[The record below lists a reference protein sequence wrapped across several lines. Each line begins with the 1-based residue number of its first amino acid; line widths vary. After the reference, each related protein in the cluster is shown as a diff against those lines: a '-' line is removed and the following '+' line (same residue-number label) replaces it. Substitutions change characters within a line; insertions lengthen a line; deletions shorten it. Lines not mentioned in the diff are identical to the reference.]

1 MSGRL
6 VLTRKLAGLALLAPP
21 LALFLLFFVSPLLIL
36 LWVSVHGPS
45 SSELYGND
53 LTVANYLT
61 VLTDDFYQ
69 TIILRT
75 LSSGLIILLLC
86 LVLGYAT
93 AYVIAPLPSRKR
105 LWMMLLLILP
115 LLVSNVV
122 RIYGWL
128 AILGRQGLVNITLKA
143 LGYEGR
149 PPLLLNS
156 FEAVAFGMM
165 TILLP
170 YMVISVANSLSAIE
184 QHYKEA
190 AQSLR
195 ASPVKTFIHVTWP
208 LSSPGV
214 ASGMLLVF
222 LLGLSAYVTITLLG
236 GPRMKL
242 LVSLIF
248 DAAGS
253 FRWPLTA
260 AISFVMLAL
269 ALIVAGL
276 IMLLLR
282 PGRVQGRG

>member
-1 MSGRL
+1 MSGRI
-6 VLTRKLAGLALLAPP
+6 VLTRKLTGLALLAPP
-21 LALFLLFFVSPLLIL
+21 LALFLLFFVAPLLIL
-36 LWVSVHGPS
+36 LWISIHGPS

-53 LTVANYLT
+53 LTVANYIT

-75 LSSGLIILLLC
+75 LSSGLVILLLC

-93 AYVIAPLPSRKR
+93 AYVIAPMPPRKR

-128 AILGRQGLVNITLKA
+128 AILGRQGLINTTLKA
-143 LGYEGR
+143 IGYEGR
-149 PPLLLNS
+149 PLLLLNS
-156 FEAVAFGMM
+156 FEAVAFGLM

-170 YMVISVANSLSAIE
+170 YMVISIANSLSAIE

-195 ASPVKTFIHVTWP
+195 ASPIKTFIHVIWP

-222 LLGLSAYVTITLLG
+222 LLSLSAYVTITLLG

-260 AISFVMLAL
+260 AISFVLLAL

-276 IMLLLR
+276 IVLLLR
-282 PGRVQGRG
+282 PRRVQGRG